1 MTIKQ
6 IIKMCDNVK
15 PNDNVLV
22 IFTDSIQ
29 RVLAIRT
36 AKDWLKHEIMISCL
50 DIISFK
56 IIGGSLIIKV
66 ACKNVSL
73 ESECVKI

>member
-1 MTIKQ
+1 MTINQ
-6 IIKMCDNVK
+6 IIKMCENVK

-22 IFTDSIQ
+22 IFTYIDTDSIQ
-29 RVLAIRT
+29 RVHAIRT

-66 ACKNVSL
+66 ARKMYR
-73 ESECVKI
+73 

>member
-1 MTIKQ
+1 MTINQ
-6 IIKMCDNVK
+6 IIKMCENVK

-22 IFTDSIQ
+22 IFTYIDTDSIQ
-29 RVLAIRT
+29 RVHTIRT

-50 DIISFK
+50 DKLSFK

-66 ACKNVSL
+66 TTR
-73 ESECVKI
+73 IYH

>member
-1 MTIKQ
+1 MTINQ
-6 IIKMCDNVK
+6 IIKMCENVK

-22 IFTDSIQ
+22 IFNYIDTDSIQ
-29 RVLAIRT
+29 RVHTIRT

-50 DIISFK
+50 DKLSFK

-66 ACKNVSL
+66 TTR
-73 ESECVKI
+73 IYH

>member
-1 MTIKQ
+1 MTINQ
-6 IIKMCDNVK
+6 LIKMCENVK

-22 IFTDSIQ
+22 LFKYIDTDNIQ
-29 RVLAIRT
+29 KVHAIRT

-50 DIISFK
+50 DKLSFK

-66 ACKNVSL
+66 TT
-73 ESECVKI
+73 KIYH

>member
-1 MTIKQ
+1 MTINQ
-6 IIKMCDNVK
+6 IIKMCENVK

-22 IFTDSIQ
+22 IFTYIDTDNIQ
-29 RVLAIRT
+29 RVHAIRT

-66 ACKNVSL
+66 ARKMYR
-73 ESECVKI
+73 